1 MDQPN
6 APAYRLIRRPLAAA
20 GAGPATSPAGAGAP
34 GPATDQAAAGA
45 TGATATA
52 TATAS
57 RAPHLDQAQQQ
68 VVDHAGGPLLVLA
81 GPGTGKTTTI
91 VATVADRIENRG
103 ISPERILVLTFSRKA
118 AAELRERITARLHRT
133 TREPLAVT
141 FHSYAYALARREFV
155 LGGDEP
161 PRLLSAPEQL
171 LEVRRLLKGEAH
183 DGGSRWP
190 ERLRPALGTRGFAE
204 EVRDLLLRAA
214 ERGLDGRGLR
224 QLGKLRGRDDW
235 MAAAAFLDRYA
246 ARFDLA
252 PVPAYDY
259 AEIVRIAAALLGRAE
274 TRQRERGAYDVVL
287 VDEYQDS
294 DPAQESLLMALAGDG
309 RELIAVGDPDQS
321 IYAFRG
327 ADVRALT
334 EFPDRFRTADGQTA
348 PVVAL
353 RTCRRS
359 GSVLLAAS
367 RRVARRLPAAPG
379 PSAGQARHR
388 LLVPVPDSPPG
399 EISILIADS
408 STQEAALVADTLR
421 RAHLADGVPWSDM
434 AVLVRS
440 ATRQVP
446 LLRRALTA
454 ASVPVAVAGDEL
466 PLADEPGTR
475 PLLMLLRCALRP
487 RELDEQIAAELLCG
501 PLGGTDALGLRRLR
515 RSLQLLADADP
526 TNADRT
532 NADRTNADRTN
543 SADPAPQPAQDML
556 AQALLDPRDLAVV
569 PDRVAEPAKKLAG
582 LLAAA
587 RKAIDKGGSAEDVLW
602 AIWDASGLAGQWQQA
617 SAAGGPA
624 GAAADRDLDA
634 VLALFDKAAHF
645 ADTMPPGAPGL
656 FADSLS
662 SQEIAG
668 DTLAERAVR
677 EDCVRILTAHRSKG
691 LEWDVVVVAGV
702 QEESWP
708 DLRLRGSLLGVD
720 ELAETASPD
729 RRPDQG
735 QGPDVDAAMLAAK
748 LLAEERRLFYVA
760 VTRAKKKLVVTA
772 VGGEDTDTRPSRF
785 LDELAGDDIRVER
798 VAQAH
803 GGHRWLSM
811 PALVADL
818 RRAAADTAR
827 PLPVRQAAAAQL
839 ARLAAA
845 GVRAAHPRDWYAL
858 TEISDDGP
866 IVTGGEAVRL
876 SPSQVESFT
885 RCGLRWLLEAA
896 VGAGSTDVLRHLG
909 TVIHAAAVL
918 AADGGTERAIGERI
932 DEIWHHLD
940 FGSAWYS
947 AKQRALAERMVRR
960 FLDWHD
966 ANPRELVAVEQALKV
981 RVGQVEIT
989 GRVDRLES
997 DDEGRAVVIDLKTGG
1012 SAPRED
1018 ELSRHPQLGVYQ
1030 LAVLLGAFERFGL
1043 TEPGGAE
1050 LVQVGKAA
1058 GVTLRAKVQRQGAL
1072 AEDDEPSWAKDLV
1085 ETVAAGM
1092 AGPVYEAKVN
1102 PSCRT
1107 CPVSSCCP
1115 VHPEGEQVTP

>member
-1 MDQPN
+1 MEQPP
-6 APAYRLIRRPLAAA
+6 APAYRLVRRPW
-20 GAGPATSPAGAGAP
+20 PATPAA
-34 GPATDQAAAGA
+34 
-45 TGATATA
+45 
-52 TATAS
+52 
-57 RAPHLDQAQQQ
+57 RLDEAQQA
-68 VVDHAGGPLLVLA
+68 VVDHTGGPLLVLA

-91 VATVADRIENRG
+91 VAAVADRIERRG
-103 ISPERILVLTFSRKA
+103 IDPERVLVLTFSRKA
-118 AAELRERITARLHRT
+118 AAELRERITARLRRT
-133 TREPLAVT
+133 TREPLAMT

-155 LGGDEP
+155 LAGDEP

-171 LEVRRLLKGEAH
+171 LEVRRMLHGEAQ
-183 DGGSRWP
+183 DGGAGWP
-190 ERLRPALGTRGFAE
+190 AALRPGLATRGFAE

-224 QLGKLRGRDDW
+224 QLGQLRGRDDW
-235 MAAAAFLDRYA
+235 LAAAGFLDRYA

-259 AEIVRIAAALLGRAE
+259 AEIVRIAAALLGRDE
-274 TRQRERGAYDVVL
+274 TRQRERAAYDVVL

-294 DPAQESLLMALAGDG
+294 DPAQESLLLALAGDG

-327 ADVRALT
+327 ADVRALI
-334 EFPDRFRTADGQTA
+334 EFPERFRTADGRPA
-348 PVVAL
+348 PVIPL

-359 GSVLLAAS
+359 GPVLLAAS
-367 RRVARRLPAAPG
+367 RRVARRLPRGPVGHRDLIAANTAPG
-379 PSAGQARHR
+379 EVRI
-388 LLVPVPDSPPG
+388 LV
-399 EISILIADS
+399 ADS
-408 STQEAALVADTLR
+408 STQEAAVVADTLR
-421 RAHLADGVPWSDM
+421 RAHLADGVPWSSM

-446 LLRRALTA
+446 LLRRALTTA
-454 ASVPVAVAGDEL
+454 GVPVAVAGDEL

-487 RELDEQIAAELLCG
+487 SALDDQTAAELLCG

-515 RSLQLLADADP
+515 RSLGILADTDPKTASSRTSPEGPPAPKKLRPARDPDPGDRGGDLLA
-526 TNADRT
+526 
-532 NADRTNADRTN
+532 
-543 SADPAPQPAQDML
+543 S
-556 AQALLDPRDLAVV
+556 ALLDPRDLHAV
-569 PDRVAEPAKKLAG
+569 PDSVAGPARRVAG
-582 LLAAA
+582 LLATARVAIAA
-587 RKAIDKGGSAEDVLW
+587 GGNAEDVLW
-602 AIWDASGLAGQWQQA
+602 AVWDASGLAPQWQRA

-656 FADSLS
+656 FADSLAG
-662 SQEIAG
+662 QEIVG

-677 EDCVRILTAHRSKG
+677 DDCVRVLTAHRSKG

-702 QEESWP
+702 QEDTWP
-708 DLRLRGSLLGVD
+708 DLRMRGSLLGAD
-720 ELAETASPD
+720 ELAETVQLGVFEARHHGPSEARHHGPSEAGHHGVSEAGRPGARSGID
-729 RRPDQG
+729 RG
-735 QGPDVDAAMLAAK
+735 ADVDAAMLAAK

-760 VTRAKKKLVVTA
+760 VTRARRLLVVTA
-772 VGGEDTDTRPSRF
+772 AGGEDTDQRPSRF
-785 LDELAGDDIRVER
+785 LTELAGDDIPIER
-798 VAQAH
+798 V
-803 GGHRWLSM
+803 GGGTHRWLSM

-818 RRAAADTAR
+818 RRAAADTGR
-827 PLPVRQAAAAQL
+827 PQPVRQAAAARL

-858 TEISDDGP
+858 TELSDAGP
-866 IVTGGEAVRL
+866 IVAGGEAVRL

-896 VGAGSTDVLRHLG
+896 VGAGRSDVLRHLG

-918 AADGGTERAIGERI
+918 AATGATEQDVADRI
-932 DEIWHHLD
+932 DQIWHHLD

-960 FLDWHD
+960 FLDWHA
-966 ANPRELVAVEQALKV
+966 ANPRELIAVEQALKV
-981 RVGQVEIT
+981 RIGQVEIT

-997 DDEGRAVVIDLKTGG
+997 DEQGRAVVVDLKTGA

-1018 ELSRHPQLGVYQ
+1018 ELDRHPQLGVYQ

-1043 TEPGGAE
+1043 AEPGGAE

-1058 GVTLRAKVQRQGAL
+1058 LTARARVQRQDAL
-1072 AEDDEPSWAKDLV
+1072 ADDPEPSWAKDLV

-1092 AGPVYEAKVN
+1092 AGPLFQARVN
-1102 PSCRT
+1102 PGCRT
-1107 CPVSSCCP
+1107 CPVASCCP
-1115 VHPEGEQVTP
+1115 VNPEGEQVTP